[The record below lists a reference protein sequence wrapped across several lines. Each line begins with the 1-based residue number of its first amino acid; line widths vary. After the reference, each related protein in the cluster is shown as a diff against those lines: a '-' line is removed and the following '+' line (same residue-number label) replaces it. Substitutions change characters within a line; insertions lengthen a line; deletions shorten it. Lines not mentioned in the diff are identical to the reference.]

1 MTNNYDLKN
10 TIMKTWVKQSI
21 AEFFSDEKQER
32 LVRILEGLNKVTNA
46 HKDENGNPPSE
57 EFYNELLTEIFPKKP
72 ETAMRLWRSM
82 NLEEKFGFL
91 KASSAV
97 TILYKQAWN
106 KYPAFIPEKLLR
118 ILHAIMR

>member
-1 MTNNYDLKN
+1 MKN
-10 TIMKTWVKQSI
+10 WVKQSI
-21 AEFFSDEKQER
+21 AVFFADEKQER
-32 LVRILEGLNKVTNA
+32 LLRILDGLNKVTA
-46 HKDENGNPPSE
+46 A
-57 EFYNELLTEIFPKKP
+57 YNEGNGPAPVEKFYDEMFTKIFPQKP